1 MLYFME
7 YEPTGKMED
16 RKTEHMLGRKLL
28 AYGLKEEYGED
39 YKVEKTEGGKP
50 YLLGASDIYFNISH
64 TKGMV
69 VCAVSEREI
78 GVDVEYVREAK
89 ESLIRRICSKE
100 EREYIWGKEDML
112 KKVEL
117 EEDET
122 ENVGLNDIDLRFTRI
137 WTLKES
143 YVKAIGKGLAFSMKE
158 ISFSLKEGEK
168 GRIIG
173 SSIEGWKYHQ
183 FMLRGKYVLSVCEEN
198 EWKK

>member
-1 MLYFME
+1 M
-7 YEPTGKMED
+7 
-16 RKTEHMLGRKLL
+16 
-28 AYGLKEEYGED
+28 
-39 YKVEKTEGGKP
+39 
-50 YLLGASDIYFNISH
+50 GAPDIYFNISH

-100 EREYIWGKEDML
+100 EREYIWGKE
-112 KKVEL
+112 
-117 EEDET
+117 ET

-168 GRIIG
+168 GMIIG